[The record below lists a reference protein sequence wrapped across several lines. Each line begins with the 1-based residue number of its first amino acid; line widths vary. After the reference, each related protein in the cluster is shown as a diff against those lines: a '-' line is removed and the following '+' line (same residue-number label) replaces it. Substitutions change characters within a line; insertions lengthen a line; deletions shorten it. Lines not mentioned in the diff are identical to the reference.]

1 MFELKNAIRDYHWGS
16 ASQISDLLD
25 LPADTTPQ
33 AEMWLGAHPG
43 CPSRISTDGT
53 ALNDFIAQDPEHILG
68 AGVAQRYGRLP
79 YLFKVLSATS
89 PLSIQTHPTLQ
100 QAKERFAQ
108 ETASGKA
115 LDAADRNYRDDNH
128 KPEML
133 FALTDFV
140 ALSGFR
146 QPAQIVEDLQV
157 LEPHLPEQS
166 HRIVGELVALLQGSD
181 PLASTFKHVLTAGEE
196 ISQLAQQISHA
207 VSASTELQR
216 NVQFAEL
223 VSINKVYPGDPG
235 VLVALLLNL
244 VFLEPGQA
252 ISLGAG
258 NVHAYLR
265 GLGIEVM
272 ANSDNVLRGGLTSK
286 HIDVPE
292 LLDVTIAQP
301 SPAPILEPVALDTH
315 DRLYKPD
322 FEEFQLQVLESYPN
336 QVLPPICSCTV
347 QPLCCAPPA
356 SSWSQ
361 PARGNAASAAGSRC
375 SLLPLSCLPP
385 PPCRAPFQVSSSRPA
400 RRSTSTAGPA
410 SSRHSRPQPK
420 LRAMNLQKVHSSQ
433 F

>member
-25 LPADTTPQ
+25 LPAETTPQ

-43 CPSRISTDGT
+43 CPSRLSDDGT
-53 ALNDFIAQDPEHILG
+53 ALNDFIAQDPERILG
-68 AGVAQRYGRLP
+68 SAVAQRFGRLP
-79 YLFKVLSATS
+79 YLFKVLSATQ

-100 QAKERFAQ
+100 QAQERFAQ
-108 ETASGKA
+108 ENALGKP

-146 QPAQIVEDLQV
+146 QPAQIAEDLQ
-157 LEPHLPEQS
+157 LLAAHLPDSAQATIS
-166 HRIVGELVALLQGSD
+166 QLIGLLQGAD
-181 PLASTFKHVLTAGEE
+181 PLATIFKHVLTAGDE
-196 ISQLAQQISHA
+196 IAQLARQICDA
-207 VSASTELQR
+207 VASSPELQR
-216 NVQFAEL
+216 NVHFAEL
-223 VSINKVYPGDPG
+223 VSINKIYPGDPG

-301 SPAPILEPVALDTH
+301 SPAPLLEPVALDTH

-322 FEEFQLQVLESYPN
+322 FEEFQLQVLDPTEPGLASDL
-336 QVLPPICSCTV
+336 QLHGAAVLLCTAGEFLV
-347 QPLCCAPPA
+347 ATREGEHHIGRGQSLFVTAAELPA
-356 SSWSQ
+356 TATLQ
-361 PARGNAASAAGSRC
+361 GIVPGQLFAASA
-375 SLLPLSCLPP
+375 
-385 PPCRAPFQVSSSRPA
+385 QID
-400 RRSTSTAGPA
+400 
-410 SSRHSRPQPK
+410 
-420 LRAMNLQKVHSSQ
+420 
-433 F
+433 

>member
-25 LPADTTPQ
+25 LPAETTPQ

-43 CPSRISTDGT
+43 CPSRISDSGT

-68 AGVAQRYGRLP
+68 SAVAQRYGRLP
-79 YLFKVLSATS
+79 YLFKVLSATQ
-89 PLSIQTHPTLQ
+89 PLSIQTHPTLK
-100 QAKERFAQ
+100 QAQERFAQ
-108 ETASGKA
+108 ENADGKP

-146 QPAQIVEDLQV
+146 QPAQIVEDLQI
-157 LEPHLPEQS
+157 LAAHLPDSAHAPIGQ
-166 HRIVGELVALLQGSD
+166 LLDLLQGTD
-181 PLASTFKHVLTAGEE
+181 PLARTFKHVLTAGDE
-196 ISQLAQQISHA
+196 ISQLVAQISEA
-207 VSASTELQR
+207 VAGSPELHG
-216 NVQFAEL
+216 NAHFAEL
-223 VSINKVYPGDPG
+223 ASINKIYPGDPG

-244 VFLEPGQA
+244 IFLEPGQA

-292 LLDVTIAQP
+292 LLDVTIAAP

-322 FEEFQLQVLESYPN
+322 FEEFQLQVLDPIEPGLAADL
-336 QVLPPICSCTV
+336 QLHGAAVLLCTAGEFLV
-347 QPLCCAPPA
+347 TTREGERSISRGQSLFLTAAELPA
-356 SSWSQ
+356 TAILQ
-361 PARGNAASAAGSRC
+361 GTVPGQLFAASA
-375 SLLPLSCLPP
+375 
-385 PPCRAPFQVSSSRPA
+385 QID
-400 RRSTSTAGPA
+400 
-410 SSRHSRPQPK
+410 
-420 LRAMNLQKVHSSQ
+420 
-433 F
+433 

>member
-100 QAKERFAQ
+100 QAKERFAE

-166 HRIVGELVALLQGSD
+166 HRVVGELVALLQGTD

-223 VSINKVYPGDPG
+223 VSINKIYPGDPG

-322 FEEFQLQVLESYPN
+322 FEEFQLQVLDPTEPGLAADL
-336 QVLPPICSCTV
+336 QLHGAAVVLC
-347 QPLCCAPPA
+347 
-356 SSWSQ
+356 
-361 PARGNAASAAGSRC
+361 
-375 SLLPLSCLPP
+375 
-385 PPCRAPFQVSSSRPA
+385 
-400 RRSTSTAGPA
+400 TAGEFMVATREGERSISRGQSLFITAAELPA
-410 SSRHSRPQPK
+410 T
-420 LRAMNLQKVHSSQ
+420 ATLQGTVPGQLFATSAQ
-433 F
+433 ID

>member
-25 LPADTTPQ
+25 LPAETTPQ

-43 CPSRISTDGT
+43 CPSRLSDDGT
-53 ALNDFIAQDPEHILG
+53 ALNDFIAQDPERILG
-68 AGVAQRYGRLP
+68 SAVAERFGRLP
-79 YLFKVLSATS
+79 YLFKVLSATQ

-100 QAKERFAQ
+100 QAQERFAQ
-108 ETASGKA
+108 ENAQGKP

-146 QPAQIVEDLQV
+146 QPAQIAEDLQ
-157 LEPHLPEQS
+157 LLAAHLPDSAQAPVS
-166 HRIVGELVALLQGSD
+166 QLIGLLQGSD
-181 PLASTFKHVLTAGEE
+181 PLAAIFKHVLTAGDE
-196 ISQLAQQISHA
+196 ISQLVRQISDA
-207 VSASTELQR
+207 VAASGELQR
-216 NVQFAEL
+216 NVHFAEL
-223 VSINKVYPGDPG
+223 VSISKIYPGDPG

-244 VFLEPGQA
+244 IFLEPGQA

-301 SPAPILEPVALDTH
+301 SPAPLLEPVALDTH

-322 FEEFQLQVLESYPN
+322 FEEFQLQVLDPTEPGLAADL
-336 QVLPPICSCTV
+336 QLHGAAVLLCTAGEFLV
-347 QPLCCAPPA
+347 ATREGEHHISRGQSLFLSAAELPA
-356 SSWSQ
+356 TATLQ
-361 PARGNAASAAGSRC
+361 GIVPGQLFAASA
-375 SLLPLSCLPP
+375 
-385 PPCRAPFQVSSSRPA
+385 QID
-400 RRSTSTAGPA
+400 
-410 SSRHSRPQPK
+410 
-420 LRAMNLQKVHSSQ
+420 
-433 F
+433 

>member
-1 MFELKNAIRDYHWGS
+1 MRDYHWGS
-16 ASQISDLLD
+16 ESQISDLLD
-25 LPADTTPQ
+25 LPAATTPQ

-43 CPSRISTDGT
+43 CPSRLAGEGT
-53 ALNDFIAQDPEHILG
+53 ALDEFIAEDPQRVLG
-68 AGVAQRYGRLP
+68 TAVAERFGRLP
-79 YLFKVLSATS
+79 YLFKVLSATQ

-100 QAKERFAQ
+100 QARERFAR
-108 ETASGKA
+108 ENASGKP

-146 QPAQIVEDLQV
+146 QPAQIAEDLQQ
-157 LEPHLPEQS
+157 LCAGLRSPASEH
-166 HRIVGELVALLQGSD
+166 IGELISLLRGAD
-181 PLASTFKHVLTAGEE
+181 PLEAAFRHVLTAGPGIAQAVEQ
-196 ISQLAQQISHA
+196 ICQQIS
-207 VSASTELQR
+207 ASPELKA

-223 VSINKVYPGDPG
+223 VSINKIYPGDPG

-301 SPAPILEPVALDTH
+301 SPAPLLEPVALDTH
-315 DRLYKPD
+315 NRLYMPG
-322 FEEFQLQVLESYPN
+322 FEEFQLQVLDPAEPGLAAELQLHGAGVVLCTAGDFLIETQEGQRSITRGQSLFITASELPATATLESPVPG
-336 QVLPPICSCTV
+336 QLF
-347 QPLCCAPPA
+347 
-356 SSWSQ
+356 
-361 PARGNAASAAGSRC
+361 AASA
-375 SLLPLSCLPP
+375 
-385 PPCRAPFQVSSSRPA
+385 QID
-400 RRSTSTAGPA
+400 
-410 SSRHSRPQPK
+410 
-420 LRAMNLQKVHSSQ
+420 
-433 F
+433 

>member
-25 LPADTTPQ
+25 LPAETTPQ

-43 CPSRISTDGT
+43 CPSQLSDDGT
-53 ALNDFIAQDPEHILG
+53 ALNDFIAQDPERILG
-68 AGVAQRYGRLP
+68 PAVAQRFGRLP
-79 YLFKVLSATS
+79 YLFKVLSATQ
-89 PLSIQTHPTLQ
+89 PLSIQTHPTLH
-100 QAKERFAQ
+100 QAQERFAQ
-108 ETASGKA
+108 ENAQGKA

-146 QPAQIVEDLQV
+146 QPAQIVDDLQ
-157 LEPHLPEQS
+157 LLAAHLPDSAQAPVS
-166 HRIVGELVALLQGSD
+166 QLVGLLRGTD
-181 PLASTFKHVLTAGEE
+181 PLAAIFKHVLTAGEE
-196 ISQLAQQISHA
+196 ISQLVRQISDA

-216 NVQFAEL
+216 NVHFAEL
-223 VSINKVYPGDPG
+223 VSINKIYPGDPG

-244 VFLEPGQA
+244 IFLEPGQA

-301 SPAPILEPVALDTH
+301 SPAPLLEPVALDTH

-322 FEEFQLQVLESYPN
+322 FEEFQLQVLDPTEPGLAADL
-336 QVLPPICSCTV
+336 QLHGAAVLLCTAGEFLV
-347 QPLCCAPPA
+347 ATREGEHHISRGQSLFVTASELPA
-356 SSWSQ
+356 TATLQ
-361 PARGNAASAAGSRC
+361 GIVPGQLFAASA
-375 SLLPLSCLPP
+375 
-385 PPCRAPFQVSSSRPA
+385 QID
-400 RRSTSTAGPA
+400 
-410 SSRHSRPQPK
+410 
-420 LRAMNLQKVHSSQ
+420 
-433 F
+433 